1 MKIGYGLVAA
11 LAAAVGAAATAPVQA
26 QGLKL
31 AKTMKPAAAKTAAPA
46 AAKAAAVSGP
56 MSEVVGTIN
65 DKKFTFGEVVERAHK
80 ENPSVFNQTVAQLVG
95 LDAAASLYGPT
106 PKSSYSVTKSHVAS
120 LLREKNPQLL
130 GDTLKTMLEF
140 EAVDREVQKQGIV
153 VTTAQVDTRID
164 QFLKLLRTQNRIP
177 PNMTDAQFLEQNKVS
192 RETLRKNFMVQAK
205 LFTLIQQDYVE
216 KRLKHKLTADDFF
229 KTRHILIM
237 VPEAGAGPT
246 SVPGQAPPVRGQTLP
261 QTPADAKKL
270 DDAALAKITQ
280 IAADIESKKKTFEQA
295 AKESSEDPGSKD
307 MGGEL
312 GVQMRTVFM
321 PEFEAAVYK
330 LKMGEVSK
338 PIRSKFGYHLI
349 QLEQSGAAI
358 PELERQQY
366 LDNFESGQM
375 RIFLRDLLTTKYKV
389 TNKLARAQPQMM
401 MPGQ

>member
-1 MKIGYGLVAA
+1 
-11 LAAAVGAAATAPVQA
+11 
-26 QGLKL
+26 
-31 AKTMKPAAAKTAAPA
+31 
-46 AAKAAAVSGP
+46 
-56 MSEVVGTIN
+56 
-65 DKKFTFGEVVERAHK
+65 
-80 ENPSVFNQTVAQLVG
+80 
-95 LDAAASLYGPT
+95 
-106 PKSSYSVTKSHVAS
+106 
-120 LLREKNPQLL
+120 
-130 GDTLKTMLEF
+130 
-140 EAVDREVQKQGIV
+140 
-153 VTTAQVDTRID
+153 
-164 QFLKLLRTQNRIP
+164 
-177 PNMTDAQFLEQNKVS
+177 
-192 RETLRKNFMVQAK
+192 
-205 LFTLIQQDYVE
+205 
-216 KRLKHKLTADDFF
+216 
-229 KTRHILIM
+229 
-237 VPEAGAGPT
+237 
-246 SVPGQAPPVRGQTLP
+246 
-261 QTPADAKKL
+261 L

-312 GVQMRTVFM
+312 GVQMRTVFV

-375 RIFLRDLLTTKYKV
+375 QIFLRDLLTTKYKV